1 MPGARRAVTM
11 LISIV
16 AIAGCGGG
24 GGSST
29 ASTTTVPPTGSFTA
43 SFSFVLPTSSTAS
56 TTRKPTYIS
65 ESSRSLVINIA
76 YAGSTVPGLVL
87 NLNPLPANCAALNGI
102 TTCTATVVAQ
112 SSAKNFIV
120 SFFDQANGQ
129 GRALS
134 TATIPV
140 PAAPGGVAQ
149 IDLVLDGVVATV
161 GLALTGLTYG
171 VPGTG
176 NLVVT
181 PYDADGNVIGG
192 TAPFSGPITLST
204 SSTALTLSPTTV
216 TGPGQTIVVTYSGAV
231 DPTLKVTAQ
240 PQGTGPVVL
249 TPFTASVPPAA
260 LTGVP
265 PLNPALTQTGAATI
279 AVTEAGYRSTYAVA
293 STNTQVVTVTAPVTS
308 TADTTPITITAVGA
322 GTANVTVTDIYGQSV
337 TFTVTVTLTPI
348 TIQGIH
354 RR

>member
-1 MPGARRAVTM
+1 M
-11 LISIV
+11 LIASIAV
-16 AIAGCGGG
+16 AGCGGG

-29 ASTTTVPPTGSFTA
+29 VSTTTVPPTGSFTA
-43 SFSFVLPTSSTAS
+43 SFSFALPTSSPAS
-56 TTRKPTYIS
+56 AARKPTYIS
-65 ESSRSLVINIA
+65 ASSRSLVINIA

-87 NLNPLPANCAALNGI
+87 NLNPLPANCADLNGI

-112 SSAKNFIV
+112 SSARSFIV
-120 SFFDQANGQ
+120 SFFDQLNGQ
-129 GRALS
+129 GHALS

-161 GLALTGLTYG
+161 GLALNGLVYG

-176 NLVVT
+176 TLTVT

-192 TAPFSGPITLST
+192 TAPYSGPITLST

-216 TGPGQTIVVTYSGAV
+216 TTPGQAVTVTYNGAQ
-231 DPTLKVTAQ
+231 DITLKVIAQ
-240 PQGTGPVVL
+240 PQGSAPVTL
-249 TPFTASVPPAA
+249 TPFGPTSVPPSP

-265 PLNPALTQTGAATI
+265 PLSPALTQLGPATVS
-279 AVTEAGYRSTYAVA
+279 VTEAGYRGTYTIT
-293 STNTQVVTVTAPVTS
+293 SSNTQVVTVTSPVTS
-308 TADTTPITITAVGA
+308 VSDTTAIPISAVGA
-322 GTANVTVTDIYGQSV
+322 GSSTITVSDTNDQSA
-337 TFTVTVTLTPI
+337 TFAVTVTLTPV